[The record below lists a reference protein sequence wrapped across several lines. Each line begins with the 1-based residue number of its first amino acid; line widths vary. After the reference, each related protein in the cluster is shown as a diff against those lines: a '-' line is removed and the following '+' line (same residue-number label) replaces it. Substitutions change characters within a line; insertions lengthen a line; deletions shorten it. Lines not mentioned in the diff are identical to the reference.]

1 MRLALLLL
9 LYPVT
14 VRLQCQPGYPG
25 VSCTQTHP
33 QQYQANFRPYWAQAI
48 HRGHDIRRHPQS
60 IPTLQIHRPQ
70 VEMNLRLPPIHPAIA
85 QPLKP
90 VQYPRSALNRDPID
104 SFERA
109 VGGDEFDN
117 LKPVEP
123 IRVIKV
129 ESSEVL
135 EPMRPTNDRRS
146 RMDQRKRKILQS
158 ITRHMNE
165 IHHPRVIPF
174 ADRHDETVSDRM
186 LPTLSEVKIS
196 RIQPSKIAKEA
207 SSLEIADEIIDNI
220 IGETSIIGRSSSDLL
235 QDLNITDSAS
245 NQTTI
250 LNATSSEIVSGF
262 GEAAQLP
269 SPMTSSPLTELSNID
284 RTLEAISSEIPDYDS
299 EEFAQFSNTDQERS
313 NATEQQPETS
323 SQPATTSSTN
333 TVIPETISPPTTTT
347 VPTPEEEGE
356 DTTATT
362 QKSTTTTTA
371 ADDSDQILASLQE
384 EEAQERTTTT
394 AAAAT
399 TTTTTTTT
407 TTSTTTAAATTTLE
421 NVEDDFRAV
430 LKEQQKE
437 ILKARKE
444 GQKKD
449 KTKEETEKSEEK
461 KEESASSE
469 EKKEESEISEEK
481 KEKEETVEKKKPT
494 PKHSHK
500 ITELNSETIKSIER
514 DMKKKKRKMK
524 KTKSRGKEKTEEK
537 EEDKA
542 EEVEEEEEVAVE
554 EVTEVTDAPTT
565 ESPTEDVT
573 TTKAISKKK
582 IVGKKEKRRR
592 KKIKKTLKSNTAEG
606 DFNKSINEALK
617 QNLEQTIASISKSG
631 ERRKSEEN
639 ETTEEPE
646 ETGETEKAPEKQ
658 SNKVDEEEAE
668 EEITEEP
675 PLGAGGQVKGEFQEV
690 ATVEQVED
698 ESAETIV
705 TPKVAKR
712 IKNKKWGKMK
722 RKLKKG
728 QWKKKVKE
736 DDSMDEMKVAET
748 TTTEPENIDADV
760 EEKPKKKKPIK
771 KLRKK
776 GKSKET
782 EDIMEE
788 ESEAPETTTTP
799 IKIGAVDVDIR
810 TENLKASLKDAPNA
824 KYYYPPKVMVP
835 LPSCFYNPSGYVC
848 CNLQL
853 NNLIE
858 DTFEMIK
865 TKQSHS
871 DCNIARMANIIQQ
884 KSEEMFG
891 HPFES
896 VVALSDFAQNVHFA
910 GDLVCK
916 VEIDGKY
923 MLTYATPY
931 DAEHAVESV
940 DVIEDVPLE
949 ENVLSRNSEE
959 EDSDGKITK
968 KPKKSVKPKKKPL
981 PIHNFRM

>member
-1 MRLALLLL
+1 
-9 LYPVT
+9 
-14 VRLQCQPGYPG
+14 
-25 VSCTQTHP
+25 
-33 QQYQANFRPYWAQAI
+33 
-48 HRGHDIRRHPQS
+48 
-60 IPTLQIHRPQ
+60 
-70 VEMNLRLPPIHPAIA
+70 MNLRLPPIHPAIA

-129 ESSEVL
+129 ESAEVL
-135 EPMRPTNDRRS
+135 EPMRPTNDRRN

-220 IGETSIIGRSSSDLL
+220 IGETSIIGSSSSDLL
-235 QDLNITDSAS
+235 QDLNVTESTS
-245 NQTTI
+245 NQTTNS
-250 LNATSSEIVSGF
+250 NATSSEIVSGF
-262 GEAAQLP
+262 GEAAQLL
-269 SPMTSSPLTELSNID
+269 SMTSSPLTELSNID

-299 EEFAQFSNTDQERS
+299 DEFALFSNTDQGSS
-313 NATEQQPETS
+313 NTTEQQPETS
-323 SQPATTSSTN
+323 FQPTTTSST
-333 TVIPETISPPTTTT
+333 TSVIPETKSPPMTTT
-347 VPTPEEEGE
+347 VAAPEEEEE
-356 DTTATT
+356 DITTIT

-384 EEAQERTTTT
+384 EETQERTTIT
-394 AAAAT
+394 AATAAAT

-407 TTSTTTAAATTTLE
+407 TTAASTTTLE

-437 ILKARKE
+437 ILRARKE
-444 GQKKD
+444 GQKRD
-449 KTKEETEKSEEK
+449 KTTEETEKSEEK
-461 KEESASSE
+461 KEESASLE
-469 EKKEESEISEEK
+469 EKKEENEISEEK
-481 KEKEETVEKKKPT
+481 KEKEETAEKKKST
-494 PKHSHK
+494 LKHSHK

-514 DMKKKKRKMK
+514 DMKKKNRKMK
-524 KTKSRGKEKTEEK
+524 KTKGKGEDKAEQV

-554 EVTEVTDAPTT
+554 EVAETTIAPT
-565 ESPTEDVT
+565 ESPSEDVT
-573 TTKAISKKK
+573 TTEAVSKKK
-582 IVGKKEKRRR
+582 VVGKKEKMRR

-606 DFNKSINEALK
+606 DLNKSINEALE
-617 QNLEQTIASISKSG
+617 QNLRQTIASISKTG

-639 ETTEEPE
+639 ERTDEPD
-646 ETGETEKAPEKQ
+646 ETEVTEKVPEKE
-658 SNKVDEEEAE
+658 SNTVDEEETE
-668 EEITEEP
+668 DEITEKP
-675 PLGAGGQVKGEFQEV
+675 PTGAGGQVKGEFQEV
-690 ATVEQVED
+690 TTVEQVQD
-698 ESAETIV
+698 YSSESAV
-705 TPKVAKR
+705 TPKVVKL

-728 QWKKKVKE
+728 QRTKKVKE
-736 DDSMDEMKVAET
+736 DDSKGEMKDAET
-748 TTTEPENIDADV
+748 TTIEPENIDDDV
-760 EEKPKKKKPIK
+760 EEKPKKKKPVK

-788 ESEAPETTTTP
+788 ETDAPETTTTP

-949 ENVLSRNSEE
+949 ESALSRKSEE
-959 EDSDGKITK
+959 DGDEKTTK
-968 KPKKSVKPKKKPL
+968 KPKKSLKPKKKAL